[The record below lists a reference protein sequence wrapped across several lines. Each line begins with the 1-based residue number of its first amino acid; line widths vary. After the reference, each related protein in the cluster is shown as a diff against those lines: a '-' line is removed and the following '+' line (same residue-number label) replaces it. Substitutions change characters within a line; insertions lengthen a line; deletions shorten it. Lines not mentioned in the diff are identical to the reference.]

1 MGRFYNPSSVTEGL
15 ILYFDAAN
23 PKSYPGTGTTWY
35 DLSGNGNNGSMV
47 NGVGYD
53 TTNKGSMVF
62 DGINDYVT
70 VTNDVTSGL
79 NDFAVSTW
87 VYKTEITANRYIFD
101 FGSNGGCLASTAS
114 GNFRYYNGTTGISSS
129 LYTSGPLCLINTWF
143 NIVISR
149 ISGVTYFYSNSELIT
164 SATDLGNIGS
174 WGTTLTIGN
183 YGGGSS
189 YYLQGYL
196 PNILVY
202 KNKGLSALEVKRNFN
217 ATRSRYGI

>member
-1 MGRFYNPSSVTEGL
+1 MGINYSPKIVTDGL
-15 ILYFDAAN
+15 VLYLDAAN

-35 DLSGNGNNGSMV
+35 DLSGYGNHGTLV
-47 NGVGYD
+47 NSPTYNSN
-53 TTNKGSMVF
+53 NKGSFSF

-70 VTNDVTSGL
+70 VTNNVTSGL

-101 FGSNGGCLASTAS
+101 FGSNGGCLASAAS
-114 GNFRYYNGTTGISSS
+114 GNFRYYNSTIGTSSS
-129 LYTSGPLCLINTWF
+129 LYTSGPLCLLNTWF

-149 ISGVTYFYSNSELIT
+149 VSGVTYLYSNTQLIT
-164 SATDLGNIGS
+164 SGADLGNIGS

-183 YGGGSS
+183 YGGGGG

-202 KNKGLSALEVKRNFN
+202 KNKGLSSSEISQNFN